1 MPRSDEQFINLA
13 LRAKF
18 VTQAQLEEAK
28 KLQAVLGQSGFPLSL
43 PEILVKK
50 EFVNA
55 DQARLIRLGLQQED
69 VRLEDQA
76 FAGFIV
82 RNGFLPEDKVR
93 EALTAQ
99 EQLYQEGKPFPRLN
113 ELLLQKGIISAD
125 QLQIIQRA
133 RQQLESTKVA
143 MRTAVQAPPS
153 DSKIPTVKSTAPA
166 LPKKKEPV
174 GGQLVEGCKVGL
186 RKTTMK
192 DSTNQDRTIYF
203 VDIEGVLDGHTFKYF
218 DDFVNSLIDHGRS
231 SLILNCDKLEYVSS
245 AGIGVLAGAV
255 KRCRDA
261 KGDLRLCGVQDK
273 VKRIINLVGL
283 QSMLRMYDTDR
294 GALVSFKYM

>member
-1 MPRSDEQFINLA
+1 MPSSDEQLVQLA
-13 LRAKF
+13 LKVKF
-18 VTQAQLEEAK
+18 LSSERLEEAK
-28 KLQAVLGQSGFPLSL
+28 KLQAVLSQSGFPLTI

-50 EFVNA
+50 EFLSQ
-55 DQARLIRLGLQQED
+55 DQMRLLRIAAQQDELKQED
-69 VRLEDQA
+69 RA
-76 FAGFIV
+76 TAAFIV
-82 RNGFLPEDKVR
+82 RNGFLPEDKVK
-93 EALTAQ
+93 EVLAHQ
-99 EQLYQEGKPFPRLN
+99 DQLYQEGKPIPRLQD
-113 ELLLQKGIISAD
+113 LLVQKGILTLE

-133 RQQLESTKVA
+133 RQQIESTRMA
-143 MRTAVQAPPS
+143 LRTAVQAPS
-153 DSKIPTVKSTAPA
+153 DSKIPTVKPTAPA
-166 LPKKKEPV
+166 LPKKKEPA

-186 RKTTMK
+186 RKTTLK
-192 DSTNQDRTIYF
+192 DSTAQDRTVYF

-218 DDFVNSLIDHGRS
+218 DDFLNSLIDQGRS

-261 KGDLRLCGVQDK
+261 KGDLRLCAVQEK
-273 VKRIINLVGL
+273 VKKIINLVGL